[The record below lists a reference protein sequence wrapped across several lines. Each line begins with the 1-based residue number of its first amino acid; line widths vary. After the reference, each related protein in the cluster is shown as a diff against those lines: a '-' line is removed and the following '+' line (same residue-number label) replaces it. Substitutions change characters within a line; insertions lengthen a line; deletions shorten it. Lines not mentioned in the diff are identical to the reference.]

1 MFIILPAVLWKTSD
15 IQQPAQNAS
24 NALIGVKSAAP
35 APEATPVPAAAPP
48 SGSTAP
54 SFVER
59 QLPADHSGGAQL
71 PARVCLH
78 PSAALLPIPAAGAQ
92 TNVVKSASDGGN
104 SYDAVVAGIRIFLRE
119 MENGITNL
127 RVYLVDVTETR
138 KEFYAEY
145 DDNQGGHHLWRSGV
159 FYDTQTQLIYGADEK
174 GALALG
180 FDLDLNQM
188 TLYSARNTWQRDFG
202 FNMFYDLLAP
212 AIGDYY
218 QTMRVMFRYAG
229 MDWMIQFWKGQYAVT
244 VGGEFG
250 LYNKP
255 PERLYG
261 FYDSA
266 SDEWLMP
273 MSMKL
278 YRCGRLLFERPV
290 QPHWWM
296 TGFRGGVC
304 LPAMLRLEG
313 SIEFPS
319 AEMKDAFLSAL
330 ESGAYRG
337 FEYAA
342 EGNIVRFA
350 WQ

>member
-1 MFIILPAVLWKTSD
+1 MWKTSD
-15 IQQPAQNAS
+15 TGLSAQPAS
-24 NALIGVKSAAP
+24 NARITVKSAAP
-35 APEATPVPAAAPP
+35 AASRVQTPVRANTQP
-48 SGSTAP
+48 SG
-54 SFVER
+54 V
-59 QLPADHSGGAQL
+59 PAENSPDGQKTKDRFGT
-71 PARVCLH
+71 
-78 PSAALLPIPAAGAQ
+78 ALLPAAPACQTPAALRGAPGDIPESTGAQ
-92 TNVVKSASDGGN
+92 IASDGGN
-104 SYDAVVAGIRIFLRE
+104 SYDAVLAGIRIFLRE

-127 RVYLVDVTETR
+127 RVYLQDVAENR

-145 DDNQGGHHLWRSGV
+145 DDNQGNHHLWRSGV
-159 FYDTQTQLIYGADEK
+159 FYDTQTRIIYGADEK

-188 TLYSARNTWQRDFG
+188 ILYSARNTWQRDFG
-202 FNMFYDLLAP
+202 FNVFYDLLAP

-218 QTMRVMFRYAG
+218 QTMLVKFDYAG
-229 MDWMIQFWKGQYAVT
+229 LDWMVQFWKGQYAVT

-250 LYNKP
+250 IYNKP
-255 PERLYG
+255 PDRPYG

-278 YRCGRLLFERPV
+278 YRCDRLLFERPV

-304 LPAMLRLEG
+304 VPSMLRLEG

-330 ESGAYRG
+330 AGGTYRG
-337 FEYAA
+337 FAYTA
-342 EGNIVRFA
+342 EGNTVCFT
-350 WQ
+350 WH